1 LHSGPLAATIALTLN
16 TRVAPFDKLAARQA
30 VNDAIDRS
38 LVTRLNGGPL
48 AVQATCQILPPT
60 MPGYQPYCPYTIQP
74 GAGSAW
80 TAPDLVGAKQLVKAS
95 GTLGDK
101 VTVLYSADLGPPSP
115 SLPTARYIVSLLN
128 QLGYRA
134 SLRQAGSDTYF
145 GLLGDSR
152 NRVQAGFFQW
162 YSDYPAPSDFIDPL
176 LSCGSFLSGNP
187 GNVNTAEFCDPRI
200 DAAAAAIA
208 GEPAAPVLA
217 ASRWAAVD
225 HALTDQA
232 PWVSLYY
239 PRNLTVLSART
250 GNYQFHPYWN
260 LLIDQLWVH

>member
-1 LHSGPLAATIALTLN
+1 
-16 TRVAPFDKLAARQA
+16 
-30 VNDAIDRS
+30 
-38 LVTRLNGGPL
+38 VTRLNGGPL

-80 TAPDLVGAKQLVKAS
+80 TAPDLVRAKQLVRAS

-101 VTVLYSADLGPPSP
+101 VTVLYSADMGPPFP

-134 SLRQAGSDTYF
+134 SLRQAGGDTYF

-152 NRVQAGFFQW
+152 DRVEAGFFQW
-162 YSDYPAPSDFIDPL
+162 YQDYPAPSDFIDPL
-176 LSCGSFLSGNP
+176 LSCGSFLPGNP

-200 DAAAAAIA
+200 DAAATEAIA
-208 GEPAAPVLA
+208 DEPAAPVLA

-239 PRNLTVLSART
+239 PRDLTVLSART